1 MYKYFGTDGI
11 RGIPFDFP
19 FTNENLI
26 KIGYSISKVILKD
39 KKKKVFIARDTRGS
53 GKRILN
59 YISKGINSAGADVI
73 DLGVI
78 TTPALSY
85 ILSKNKK
92 YISFG
97 IMISASHNP
106 PEFNGIKVLS
116 SSGEKIGEGV
126 ERRIEKLI
134 DCDDIKLK
142 NNNKKIYTKDLSDDY
157 ISYTTSHFDGE
168 FDGIDL
174 VIDCSNGASYKIAP
188 KIFKKLKSSFYLIG
202 DKPDGKNINVG
213 CGALDTN
220 LMRKTVLKRK
230 SFCGISYDGDGDRCI
245 LSDEKG
251 KLIDGDDIIALL
263 SVYYKRS
270 KRLKNNTVVLT
281 RMSNYGLVKFLK
293 KEKIRVVLV
302 DVGDR
307 NVSLAMKKY
316 GAVLGGETS
325 GHIVIKKY
333 LPTGDG
339 IITSLEAVSAARR
352 MNIHLSDVK
361 KMWSRYPSH
370 LRSYRVDT
378 KYDLNKLDIFLKAVK
393 AIEND
398 IGGRIFIR
406 YSGTEPV
413 LRILIEAD
421 MKDDELASLSERLF
435 EHYKNSIVDMA
446 KG

>member
-19 FTNENLI
+19 FTHENLR
-26 KIGYSISKVILKD
+26 KIGFCVSKIILKSD
-39 KKKKVFIARDTRGS
+39 KKRVFIARDTRGS
-53 GKRILN
+53 GKKILD
-59 YISKGINSAGADVI
+59 YVSKGINLAGADVI

-85 ILSKNKK
+85 ILSKNKN
-92 YISFG
+92 SVAFG

-116 SSGEKIGEGV
+116 SNGEKISEST

-134 DCDDIKLK
+134 DYKNIELK
-142 NNNKKIYTKDLSDDY
+142 NSNKSVCRKDLSDVY
-157 ISYTTSHFDGE
+157 ISYVVSHFDGE
-168 FDGIDL
+168 FDGLNL
-174 VIDCSNGASYKIAP
+174 VIDCSNGASYRIAP
-188 KIFKKLKSSFYLIG
+188 KIFKKLNSSFYLIG

-213 CGALDTN
+213 CGALDTE

-245 LSDEKG
+245 LSDENG
-251 KLIDGDDIIALL
+251 RVIDGDDIIALL
-263 SVYYKRS
+263 AAYYK
-270 KRLKNNTVVLT
+270 KNGKLKNNIVVLT
-281 RMSNYGLVKFLK
+281 QMANYGLVKFLK

-325 GHIVIKKY
+325 GHIIIKKY

-339 IITSLEAVSAARR
+339 IITSLETVSAARR
-352 MNIHLSDVK
+352 MNIRLSDVR

-370 LRSYRVDT
+370 LKSYRVDT
-378 KYDLNKLDIFLKAVK
+378 KHDLCKLNNFLKTVK
-393 AIEND
+393 GIEND

-413 LRILIEAD
+413 LRVLIEAD
-421 MKDDELASLSERLF
+421 MKDAELASLSEKLF
-435 EHYKNSIVDMA
+435 EHYRNSIVDLA
-446 KG
+446 KD